1 MNLHNKFKLNTPTLF
16 RMLVA
21 TTILVLIANYTI
33 IKFQA
38 REQIAY
44 IKQILRHSESVS
56 TQIHE
61 SLNRVVEANIN
72 NCNDSNI
79 NRLREILLD
88 YQDVIDVGI
97 THKGKVICTAGWGLF
112 DKSRGYVK
120 EEYSTSD
127 GYIFDGS
134 DNNFHNKKIHV
145 DATIYKTAIAFT
157 SPFAFKKIKEMY
169 PQFDVVISTHKGR
182 HDFLILPGTHHG
194 GAGFAVNNAVHAKIC
209 SKTFDLCV
217 LTRNGMV
224 GFLSLDPLH
233 QALVVLICLLL
244 GVFLSWFAYFYLNS
258 RKSFEY
264 RLKKAVQDE
273 QLYLEYQPVVR
284 MNDEKI
290 VGVETLIR
298 WQDKLYGKVSPEL
311 FIDVAEKIGV
321 YGQISEFVIK
331 RLTEELSHYLTRNSS
346 FTVSINIGGYEIEH
360 CNYINYL
367 YEQCIQYRIKPSQI
381 KIEITERSTLPHD
394 VIADF
399 SRRARAKGFCV
410 SIDDF
415 GTGTANLIWL
425 TEIDFDEIKID
436 KFYVKGLQE
445 EYKRNILTCISGLVI
460 GIGAQIVFEGV
471 EDIVELNYLKGH
483 NENAYAQGWFFY
495 KSMNIDELCQKL
507 NAASHD

>member
-1 MNLHNKFKLNTPTLF
+1 MNLPDKFKLNVPTLL
-16 RMLVA
+16 RMLLA
-21 TTILVLIANYTI
+21 TTILVFIAHFAITKCQTGKQVTYT
-33 IKFQA
+33 
-38 REQIAY
+38 
-44 IKQILRHSESVS
+44 KQILGHAESVS
-56 TQIHE
+56 QQIHE
-61 SLNRVVEANIN
+61 SLNRIIKEGIHT
-72 NCNDSNI
+72 CQESDI
-79 NRLREILLD
+79 NRLREILVD
-88 YQDVIDVGI
+88 YQDVSDIGI
-97 THKGKVICTAGWGLF
+97 TDKGKVICTAGWGVF

-120 EEYSTSD
+120 KEYSTAD
-127 GYIFDGS
+127 GYSFDGS
-134 DNNFHNKKIHV
+134 EKRFYSKKIHI
-145 DATIYKTAIAFT
+145 DATTYKNAIAFT
-157 SPFAFKKIKEMY
+157 SPFAFKPIKQMY
-169 PQFDVVISTHKGR
+169 PQFDVVISTHKGQ
-182 HDFLILPGTHHG
+182 HEFMSLPGAHHNRP
-194 GAGFAVNNAVHAKIC
+194 GFAAVQKADAKVC
-209 SKTFDLCV
+209 SKNFDLCA
-217 LTRNGMV
+217 LTRNPSV
-224 GFLSLDPLH
+224 GLLSLGPLY
-233 QALVVLICLLL
+233 QTLVVVICLLL
-244 GVFLSWFAYFYLNS
+244 GAFLSWFTFFYLNS

-298 WQDKLYGKVSPEL
+298 WHDKLYGKVSPEL
-311 FIDVAEKIGV
+311 FIDVAERIGV
-321 YGQISEFVIK
+321 YGQISEFVVK

-346 FTVSINIGGYEIEH
+346 FTASINIGGYEIEH

-367 YEQCIQYRIKPSQI
+367 YEHCVQNRIKPSQI
-381 KIEITERSTLPHD
+381 KIEITERSTLPHNI
-394 VIADF
+394 IAEF

-445 EYKRNILTCISGLVI
+445 EYKRNILMSISGLVI

-495 KSMNIDELCQKL
+495 KAMSIEELCQKL
-507 NAASHD
+507 NVPSC